1 MARTAVAKAKT
12 NLPANLSAEM
22 QAELEA
28 LKQRIAAPSGDR
40 IQVTQDKLF
49 KLPNGESNDVLE
61 CIIVDFINANFF
73 YETTYQ
79 QGEITPPT
87 CFAIGVNTAELA
99 PSPNSPEAQHDKCSS
114 CWANQF
120 GSAGKGKACAN
131 TKLLAVLPPDATEET
146 PLMILK
152 VSATG
157 IKPFDSY
164 VGSVARAFQRPPRG
178 VITTI
183 SFDPNV
189 TYASLRFAPTAPC
202 SDEQFMLAHS
212 RKNEALER
220 LSVEPDVNAMQGAAA
235 PTPKGRQL
243 KAPAA
248 RRKAR

>member
-12 NLPANLSAEM
+12 TLPANLSADL

-28 LKQRIAAPSGDR
+28 LKNRIAAPSGDR
-40 IQVTQDKLF
+40 IQITQDKLF
-49 KLPNGESNDVLE
+49 KLPNGENSDTLT
-61 CIIVDFINANFF
+61 CIIVDFVNANFF
-73 YETTYQ
+73 YESGYQ
-79 QGEITPPT
+79 KGEITPPA

-99 PSPNSPEAQHDKCSS
+99 PSTNSPEAQHDKCSG

-131 TKLLAVLPPDATEET
+131 TKLLAVLPPDADQET

-164 VGSVARAFQRPPRG
+164 VGSVARSFQRPPRG
-178 VITTI
+178 VITEI

-189 TYASLRFAPTAPC
+189 TYASLRFSPVAPC
-202 SDEQFMLAHS
+202 DDSQFMLAHS
-212 RKNEALER
+212 RKGEAMER
-220 LSVEPDVNAMQGAAA
+220 LLVEPDVSAMQAAA
-235 PTPKGRQL
+235 PAPKARGAL
-243 KAPAA
+243 KAPA
-248 RRKAR
+248 RRKAA

>member
-12 NLPANLSAEM
+12 TLPANFDAEM

-28 LKQRIAAPSGDR
+28 LKSRIAAPSGDR
-40 IQVTQDKLF
+40 IQITQDKLF
-49 KLPNGESNDVLE
+49 KLPNGESSDVLQ
-61 CIIVDFINANFF
+61 CIIVDFVNANFF
-73 YETTYQ
+73 YEQAYQ
-79 QGEITPPT
+79 KGEIVPPT

-99 PSPNSPEAQHDKCSS
+99 PSPNSPEAQHDKCSG

-146 PLMILK
+146 PLMVLK

-157 IKPFDSY
+157 LKPFDSY

-178 VITTI
+178 VITEI

-189 TYASLRFAPTAPC
+189 TYASLRFNAVAPC
-202 SDEQFMLAHS
+202 DADQFMLAHS
-212 RKNEALER
+212 RKSEALER
-220 LSVEPDVNAMQGAAA
+220 LMVEPDVSAVNSAQPA
-235 PTPKGRQL
+235 PKGRAL
-243 KAPAA
+243 KAPA
-248 RRKAR
+248 RRKAT